1 MKLEELGLKTKPA
14 TKYKDH
20 LYISFKTVNKELFY
34 KITFH
39 QSKKL
44 QVSGQWL
51 PVTTKQHYDLIL
63 KMEARE
69 VQA

>member
-1 MKLEELGLKTKPA
+1 MKLAELGLKTKPA
-14 TKYKDH
+14 SKYKDH
-20 LYISFKTVNKELFY
+20 LILSFKTVNKELFY

-44 QVSGQWL
+44 QMSGQWL
-51 PVTTKQHYDLIL
+51 PITSKEHYELIL

-69 VQA
+69 VKA